1 MKKTLFLTLFFVFLL
16 SQATLAMEAKN
27 IEIFDPSTE
36 QVAKSIPLSDEVQT
50 MVLDW
55 FSTVDEID
63 PRANIFQ
70 DNGYVI
76 KFPLSSSEKIKNKF
90 IEVDT
95 DEVYLL
101 IPESEDPFFMIL
113 TEKNQPMCFTFSGD
127 IDKLSQILDFQ
138 LQ

>member
-55 FSTVDEID
+55 FSTVDEIY
-63 PRANIFQ
+63 PRANIFK